1 MAESLC
7 KKCGFYYIEND
18 NEKCYISKK
27 IIDFASVECK
37 TYITRQYDGN
47 EPFTPEEHEWLFKD
61 DLEQKKMK
69 NIQGLK
75 F

>member
-7 KKCGFYYIEND
+7 KKCGFHYIDSNEDKCYMSKQTID
-18 NEKCYISKK
+18 NE
-27 IIDFASVECK
+27 FTECK

-47 EPFTPEEHEWLFKD
+47 EPFTPEEHEWLFRNIS
-61 DLEQKKMK
+61 ENKKMK